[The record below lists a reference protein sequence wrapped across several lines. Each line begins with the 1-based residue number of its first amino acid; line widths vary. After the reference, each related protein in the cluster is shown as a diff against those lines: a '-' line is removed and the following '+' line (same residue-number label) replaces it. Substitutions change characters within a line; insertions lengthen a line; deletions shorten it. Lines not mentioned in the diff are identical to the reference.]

1 MKLPRIPLPSLGLQG
16 WIIVGCVGFVLF
28 IGAGF
33 ARPSFM
39 GLQFDPFGLDQR
51 TIDHLTTDRD
61 QEASNGIARGLE
73 VEGERE
79 QAARVDTYHTQV
91 IEVRDFTARAE
102 TEARSAPDASDPL
115 PADLA
120 GGLGEHQRR
129 LCLARPGVCGAA
141 SPVPASGRDPAL

>member
-16 WIIVGCVGFVLF
+16 WVIVGCIGVVLF
-28 IGAGF
+28 IGAGL

-39 GLQFDPFGLDQR
+39 GLQFDPFGLDHR
-51 TIDHLTTDRD
+51 KIDRLTTERDR
-61 QEASNGIARGLE
+61 EASNGIARGLE

-102 TEARSAPDASDPL
+102 TEARSAPDANDPL
-115 PADLA
+115 PADRARRLA
-120 GGLGEHQRR
+120 AHDRR
-129 LCLARPGVCGAA
+129 LCDTRPGACPAA
-141 SPVPASGRDPAL
+141 APVDPNGG